1 MSIYDYKMIKKAMSK
16 QLDAK
21 RYAHTIGVAYTA
33 SSLAMRYGADI
44 EKAYLAGLLHDCA
57 KCIET
62 DEKLDLCK
70 RYKVKLTQFE
80 IENPFL
86 IHAKLGSCL
95 AEKKYGVE
103 DSEILSA
110 IRYHTTGKADMNLME
125 KIVFSADYIEP
136 GRKIIPGLE
145 EIRKTIFVDLNQA
158 ICMILEGTMRHLKNK
173 EQPIDELSLEAYD
186 YYCKLIG
193 WENSVL
199 PDHNGL
205 NNG

>member
-1 MSIYDYKMIKKAMSK
+1 MSIYDYKTIKKAMSK

-33 SSLAMRYGADI
+33 ASLAMRYGADI

-62 DEKLDLCK
+62 DEKLALCK
-70 RYKVKLTQFE
+70 KYKVNLTQFE
-80 IENPFL
+80 TDNPFL

-103 DSEILSA
+103 DPEILSA
-110 IRYHTTGKADMNLME
+110 IRYHTTGKPRMSLME

-145 EIRKTIFVDLNQA
+145 EIRKIIFIDLDRA
-158 ICMILEGTMRHLKNK
+158 VCLILEGTMRHLKNK
-173 EQPIDELSLEAYD
+173 EQPIDELSIEAYD
-186 YYCKLIG
+186 YYHKIAG
-193 WENSVL
+193 QDNSRQES
-199 PDHNGL
+199 
-205 NNG
+205 

>member
-110 IRYHTTGKADMNLME
+110 IRYHTTGKPDMNLME

>member
-1 MSIYDYKMIKKAMSK
+1 MSIYDYKMIKKALSK

-33 SSLAMRYGADI
+33 SSLAMRYSADI

-95 AEKKYGVE
+95 AEKKYGIE
-103 DSEILSA
+103 DPEILSA
-110 IRYHTTGKADMNLME
+110 IRYHTTGKPDMSLME
-125 KIVFSADYIEP
+125 MIVFSADYIEP
-136 GRKIIPGLE
+136 GRKMIPGLE

-158 ICMILEGTMRHLKNK
+158 IRMILEGTMRHLKNK
-173 EQPIDELSLEAYD
+173 EQPIDALSLEAYD
-186 YYCKLIG
+186 YYCKLNG
-193 WENSVL
+193 RENSVL
-199 PDHNGL
+199 TDHNSRIIV
-205 NNG
+205 

>member
-1 MSIYDYKMIKKAMSK
+1 MSIYDYKTIKKAMSK

-33 SSLAMRYGADI
+33 SSLAMRYEADI

-62 DEKLDLCK
+62 DEKLALCK
-70 RYKVKLTQFE
+70 RYKVNLTQFE
-80 IENPFL
+80 IDNPFL

-103 DSEILSA
+103 DPEVLSA
-110 IRYHTTGKADMNLME
+110 IRYHTTGKPEMTLME

-136 GRKIIPGLE
+136 GRKMIPGLE
-145 EIRKTIFVDLNQA
+145 EIRKIIFTNFDEAVCL
-158 ICMILEGTMRHLKNK
+158 ILEGTMRHLKNK
-173 EQPIDELSLEAYD
+173 EQPIDGLSIEAYD
-186 YYCKLIG
+186 YYCKITG
-193 WENSVL
+193 RDKSHQET
-199 PDHNGL
+199 
-205 NNG
+205 

>member
-1 MSIYDYKMIKKAMSK
+1 MSIYDYKTIKKAMSK

-33 SSLAMRYGADI
+33 ASLAMRYGADI

-62 DEKLDLCK
+62 DEKLALCK
-70 RYKVKLTQFE
+70 KYKVNLTQFE
-80 IENPFL
+80 TDNPFL

-103 DSEILSA
+103 DPEILSA
-110 IRYHTTGKADMNLME
+110 IRYHTTGKPQMSLME

-136 GRKIIPGLE
+136 GRKIISGLE
-145 EIRKTIFVDLNQA
+145 EIRKIIFIDLDRA
-158 ICMILEGTMRHLKNK
+158 VCLILEGTMRHLKNK
-173 EQPIDELSLEAYD
+173 EQPIDELSIEAYE
-186 YYCKLIG
+186 YYQKIAG
-193 WENSVL
+193 QDNSRRES
-199 PDHNGL
+199 
-205 NNG
+205 